1 MNHRLRRV
9 TPHPLHTPR
18 PETFLS
24 LHPWPLPNLPFVT
37 QSKFSLLFVV
47 GARRAVGMSVGV
59 LSRQMLERRRGPD
72 GAQCA
77 LRSHAHQQVRQGE
90 LRLRRLLQWDV
101 LEDNTSKAEGI

>member
-1 MNHRLRRV
+1 MPSV
-9 TPHPLHTPR
+9 
-18 PETFLS
+18 FLDIKGGMPTVS
-24 LHPWPLPNLPFVT
+24 

-47 GARRAVGMSVGV
+47 GARRAVGVSVGV

-90 LRLRRLLQWDV
+90 LRLRLLLQWDV
-101 LEDNTSKAEGI
+101 LEDNTSKAKGI